1 MNLYATY
8 KEVERILKEKHP
20 QQKEVKITPI
30 ASHDDNAAKVCTS
43 FSKSIINLDLEFEL
57 RVLGIQNNV
66 ISAEVISTSFLL
78 QKASELI
85 QRFVAELGKGVRIDN
100 NIITVDLNE
109 HLQPKDI
116 ISVQNIQFKEDN
128 LVVGF
133 KYNG

>member
-30 ASHDDNAAKVCTS
+30 ASH
-43 FSKSIINLDLEFEL
+43 INLDLEFEL
-57 RVLGIQNNV
+57 RVLSIQNNV